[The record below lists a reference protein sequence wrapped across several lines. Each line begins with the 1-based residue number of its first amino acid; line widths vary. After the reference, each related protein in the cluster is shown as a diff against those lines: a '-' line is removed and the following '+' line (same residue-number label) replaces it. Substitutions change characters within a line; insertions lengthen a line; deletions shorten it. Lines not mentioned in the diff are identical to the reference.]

1 MMASDVLRLVV
12 VAGASIGLILLV
24 AFITTR
30 LVRARGRG
38 LSIRLQVFIALA
50 STVGAFAFGLGLMV
64 LDRIDARTARFA
76 RLAATEQAELVAQLM
91 GSELDQGQ
99 RSLADV
105 AGRLPP
111 PRRGGPL
118 EGVEVYDRR
127 GQQLYSGRAAPSR
140 RDASP
145 RPGEASISVEATIRE
160 PSTTGPQAV
169 GVVRV
174 TKTTLQLETLLKDF
188 APTILVISLVLG
200 AAAALA
206 AAWIGRTIA
215 GPIEALSRFSERVA
229 EGDHRATAPAVVAGR
244 EVRRLA
250 HSLDSM
256 RRQLEGRPFVET
268 FAADLSHELK
278 NPVAAIR
285 ASAEVLEE
293 SALEEPEEA
302 RRFVGRIRQA
312 VGRIERLL
320 SELLSLAQI
329 EARGV
334 SQFARLELAALVE
347 GAVRSLDAGD
357 RVNVDLDHELRV
369 RGDRL
374 WLTRA
379 LSNLVDNA
387 LIHGQGDVRV
397 VLERSHGEVLVRVS
411 NRGQIQQHT
420 RDRVFGRF
428 VTTRA
433 DKGGTG
439 LGLAIVRAVA
449 EAHRGQ
455 VRLATWGPEVVEFQ
469 LRLPAA

>member
-1 MMASDVLRLVV
+1 MASDVLRLVV
-12 VAGASIGLILLV
+12 VASAAIGLILLV

-50 STVGAFAFGLGLMV
+50 SIVGAFAFGLGLMV

-76 RLAATEQAELVAQLM
+76 RLAATEQAELVATLM
-91 GSELDQGQ
+91 GAELDGQ
-99 RSLADV
+99 RELWHV

-111 PRRGGPL
+111 PQRGGPL
-118 EGVEVYDRR
+118 EGVEVYDHDGRR
-127 GQQLYSGRAAPSR
+127 LYSGRPSAAAPRITPKS
-140 RDASP
+140 
-145 RPGEASISVEATIRE
+145 GEASISVEAAIERAA
-160 PSTTGPQAV
+160 PSGRYVA

-174 TKTTLQLETLLKDF
+174 TKTTLQLEALLKDF
-188 APTILVISLVLG
+188 APTVLVISLVLG

-206 AAWIGRTIA
+206 AAWIGHTIA
-215 GPIEALSRFSERVA
+215 GPIEALSRFSQRVA
-229 EGDHRATAPAVVAGR
+229 DGDHRVAAPAVFAGR

-285 ASAEVLEE
+285 ASAELLDE

-302 RRFVGRIRQA
+302 RRFVGRIREA
-312 VGRIERLL
+312 VDRIERLL
-320 SELLSLAQI
+320 GELLSLAQI

-334 SQFARLELAALVE
+334 SQFPHLKIAELVE
-347 GAVRSLDAGD
+347 SAIRGLDCSRRVSIELD
-357 RVNVDLDHELRV
+357 RDLRV
-369 RGDRL
+369 RGDRM

-379 LSNLVDNA
+379 LSNLIDNA
-387 LIHGQGDVRV
+387 LTHGHGDVRV
-397 VLERSHGEVLVRVS
+397 LLARSQGDVLVCVS
-411 NRGQIQQHT
+411 NRGEIRQHT

-455 VRLATWGPEVVEFQ
+455 VELANWGPERVEFQ
-469 LRLPAA
+469 LRLPPA